1 MHRAP
6 IDELLEGGADGS
18 RTEAE
23 FRGDLLA
30 RHGLAREHQQTPNAA
45 VDLLEAKGLEEGLKG
60 GQFCRQFGGQE
71 RDQLGLGGLGGWLHG
86 YG

>member
-6 IDELLEGGADGS
+6 IDEFLEGGADGS

-23 FRGDLLA
+23 LRGDLLA

-45 VDLLEAKGLEEGLKG
+45 VDLLEAKGLEEGLDRITWGCAIAFMTVSILLAVLKI
-60 GQFCRQFGGQE
+60 
-71 RDQLGLGGLGGWLHG
+71 
-86 YG
+86 